1 MSISIGDKRSAPLAP
16 RSSEQ
21 TVSPSAPEKAAP
33 AAAVNVAR
41 NQESL
46 ELARPA
52 VAPLAETPAPVFAV
66 PTDVYKVKSGDT
78 LGAISTR
85 FGNDLKTVVA
95 DNKIANPNQ
104 ISVGQPVKLRD
115 TVLLTVE
122 KGDTLKG
129 LSAQF
134 GIKEADLAAANKLT
148 AGAALT
154 AGSQLRLP
162 GGVFYTVKAGDNLS
176 AIATRFG
183 TTAQAIAK
191 GNELTNA
198 NLIKI
203 GQKLV
208 VVGTKVPAPTPDPLK
223 DPAVMKDHRG
233 NAKYEVVAG
242 GKLVVDGISAGDVK
256 QGQAG
261 DCYFL
266 AAISG
271 LAKSHPEVIQNALKD
286 NGDGSFTAT
295 FYESEYGPVDP
306 KDLNGEWVEKFTPV
320 KVKIDGD
327 IPQEYGSA
335 VYATGGTDQ
344 ELWAPLLEKAY
355 AKWKGGYEEIG
366 NGGWPHDALAQL
378 TGKPAESIWMDA
390 TNPPNITKVVQGHLN
405 SGQVVCASTKDDK
418 ATAGSGIVGNHAY
431 TVLGTLE
438 KDGKSYVQMRN
449 PWGNTEFGNDGKDDG
464 VFLIP
469 AAKFRLLFDSISVSR
484 AA

>member
-16 RSSEQ
+16 R
-21 TVSPSAPEKAAP
+21 APDVTTAAP
-33 AAAVNVAR
+33 AAQKAAPSAPVNAAR

-46 ELARPA
+46 ELAKPTA
-52 VAPLAETPAPVFAV
+52 APLAETPAPVFAV
-66 PTDVYKVKSGDT
+66 PTDVYKVKSGDS

-95 DNKIANPNQ
+95 DNNIANANQ
-104 ISVGQPVKLRD
+104 ISIGQPVKLRD

-122 KGDTLKG
+122 KGDTLQG

-134 GIKEADLAAANKLT
+134 GMKEADLAAANKLT

-154 AGSQLRLP
+154 AGSQLKLP

-176 AIATRFG
+176 AIANRYG

-208 VVGTKVPAPTPDPLK
+208 VVSTQVPAPTPDLLK
-223 DPAVMKDHRG
+223 DPSVMKDHRG
-233 NAKYEVVAG
+233 SANYADVAG
-242 GKLVVDGISAGDVK
+242 GKLVVDGISADDVK

-266 AAISG
+266 VAISG

-306 KDLNGEWVEKFTPV
+306 KDVNGEWVEKFTPV
-320 KVKIDGD
+320 KVEIDGD
-327 IPQEYGSA
+327 IPKEYGSA
-335 VYATGGTDQ
+335 VYATGGTDK

-366 NGGWPHDALAQL
+366 NGGWPHDALSQL

-390 TNPPNITKVVQGHLN
+390 KNPPNITKVVQGYLA
-405 SGQVVCASTKDDK
+405 SGQVVCASTKDEK
-418 ATAGSGIVGNHAY
+418 ATSGSGIVGNHAY

-438 KDGKSYVQMRN
+438 KDGKSYVQLRN

-464 VFLIP
+464 VFMIP
-469 AAKFRLLFDSISVSR
+469 AAKFRQLFDSLSVSQ